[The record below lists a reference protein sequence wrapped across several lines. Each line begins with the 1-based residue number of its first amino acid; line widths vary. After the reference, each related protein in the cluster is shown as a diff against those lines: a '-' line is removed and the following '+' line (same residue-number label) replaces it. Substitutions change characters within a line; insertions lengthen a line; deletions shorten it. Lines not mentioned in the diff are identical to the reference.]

1 MSGICYVHDRY
12 ISHKH
17 IPCLQRDNHRL
28 SKVLMVY
35 VTCFC
40 ENPTISIYI
49 FHIRQQPSFAGR
61 IFIRETAYHYEQYG
75 LSLPEKRRIAI
86 CDMTCTD
93 FGWQFLL
100 LNSVLVGNHFSLH
113 SVYHVLRIP
122 NSVDSIP
129 ELFDSSIQIRVCLH
143 AFMILLKPSMNKGID
158 ALACLHEAYIK

>member
-1 MSGICYVHDRY
+1 MASWYM
-12 ISHKH
+12 
-17 IPCLQRDNHRL
+17 L
-28 SKVLMVY
+28 SV
-35 VTCFC
+35 F
-40 ENPTISIYI
+40 ENSSLSIHLLHQPSSIY
-49 FHIRQQPSFAGR
+49 SF
-61 IFIRETAYHYEQYG
+61 FMRETACCYERYG